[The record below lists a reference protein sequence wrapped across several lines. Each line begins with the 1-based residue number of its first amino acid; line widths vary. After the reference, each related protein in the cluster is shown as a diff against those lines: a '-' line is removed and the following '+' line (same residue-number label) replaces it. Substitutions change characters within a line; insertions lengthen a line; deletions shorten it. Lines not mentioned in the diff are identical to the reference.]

1 MRKLIIATFNQGKF
15 REIKAHLEDLPLEI
29 IPLPAPLDVEEGKDY
44 WENALGKA
52 ESASSRWGELA
63 LADDS
68 GLEVEALDG
77 FPGVFSNRI
86 GDSDEERIAKILD
99 MLKDKE
105 WEGRK
110 ALFRCVIAIV
120 SPDGWVERAEGSVR
134 GYIAYEPRG
143 SNGFGYDPIFFLPEK
158 GKTMA
163 ELSLEEKNQVSHR
176 ARALAVAKDKLR
188 EFLEK
193 KGGQG

>member
-1 MRKLIIATFNQGKF
+1 MRKLIIATLNQGKF
-15 REIKAHLEDLPLEI
+15 REIKAHLENLPLEI
-29 IPLPAPLDVEEGKDY
+29 IPLPAPLNVEEGGDY
-44 WENALGKA
+44 WENALRKA
-52 ESASSRWGELA
+52 KSASTRWGELA

-86 GDSDEERIAKILD
+86 GNSDEERIAKILD

-105 WEGRK
+105 WEERK

-120 SPDGWVERAEGSVR
+120 SPDGWVEKAEGIVR

-163 ELSLEEKNQVSHR
+163 ELSLEEKNQLSHR
-176 ARALAVAKDKLR
+176 ARALAVAKDKLK

-193 KGGQG
+193 KGE